1 MTFFEAVSW
10 QSVGY
15 DDAMVASL
23 FLAVLISSLNADPV
37 EQQATDSKPGV
48 HRIEA
53 GSDLQY
59 ELQARLIDAVP
70 GDVIELGEGTFQF
83 HAELSVACDNLT
95 IRGKGP
101 EKTILSFRGQQVGS
115 EGLTAT
121 GDGFVVED
129 LAVEDTAGDAIKVLG
144 ADGVVF
150 RRVRVEWTNGPSRDN
165 GAYGIY
171 PVECRNVL
179 IEECIARG
187 ASDAG
192 IYVGQSKNV
201 IVRNS
206 RAEYNVAGIEI
217 ENTVG
222 ADVYECTATNNTG
235 GILVFDLPG
244 LPAGNGGGVRIF
256 NNQVFANNT
265 QNFAPPGNIVGTVPT
280 GTGIMVMA
288 ADHVEIFDNT
298 IRDNDTGNVVVVSF
312 LITERP
318 IKDPN
323 YDPFPEGVS
332 IHNNEFEGGGENPGG
347 KFGLLLSQA
356 LPMPLADIL
365 YDGITNPENPQGEAE
380 ILSIKDNGDAT
391 FANFKVADMTMAKIA
406 RGQYQPSFDLTPHAG
421 VSEALPKVKLALFP
435 DPSVG
440 SSDAVKV
447 YRSIPR
453 TLSEWKLFTGNGSNQ
468 DPADGVLPYTL
479 NTELFADHASKHRF
493 IRLPEGTSMTYMD
506 HEVLEFPQGTLIVKT
521 FSYPDSTGERLLET
535 RIQEFGPKGWHGFS
549 YQWNDEQTEA
559 HLVLGGARTHGMS
572 EGETYEIPNAN
583 QCLSCHEQNG
593 TFLPLGPTARNLNRE
608 GQLQRWAKTG
618 VLAGMPAHEGIPVLP
633 VWNDPE
639 TGSLDARARAWLDVN
654 CAHCHNPVGSART
667 SGLDLSDSQLNP
679 AKIGV
684 MKTPIAA
691 GQGSGGRSYDIVPG
705 KPEESILLYRI
716 ESDEPSIRMPTLGR
730 NQADQEAI
738 ELIRAWIASMPADSA
753 EVGE

>member
-1 MTFFEAVSW
+1 MRGHVLHSGGALKFQFVFVCVVTFFEAVSW

-179 IEECIARG
+179 IEECIAIG

-244 LPAGNGGGVRIF
+244 LQARQEVH
-256 NNQVFANNT
+256 A
-265 QNFAPPGNIVGTVPT
+265 QNV
-280 GTGIMVMA
+280 
-288 ADHVEIFDNT
+288 
-298 IRDNDTGNVVVVSF
+298 
-312 LITERP
+312 LITER
-318 IKDPN
+318 IR
-323 YDPFPEGVS
+323 YE
-332 IHNNEFEGGGENPGG
+332 
-347 KFGLLLSQA
+347 
-356 LPMPLADIL
+356 
-365 YDGITNPENPQGEAE
+365 
-380 ILSIKDNGDAT
+380 
-391 FANFKVADMTMAKIA
+391 
-406 RGQYQPSFDLTPHAG
+406 
-421 VSEALPKVKLALFP
+421 
-435 DPSVG
+435 
-440 SSDAVKV
+440 
-447 YRSIPR
+447 
-453 TLSEWKLFTGNGSNQ
+453 
-468 DPADGVLPYTL
+468 
-479 NTELFADHASKHRF
+479 HR
-493 IRLPEGTSMTYMD
+493 
-506 HEVLEFPQGTLIVKT
+506 
-521 FSYPDSTGERLLET
+521 
-535 RIQEFGPKGWHGFS
+535 
-549 YQWNDEQTEA
+549 
-559 HLVLGGARTHGMS
+559 
-572 EGETYEIPNAN
+572 
-583 QCLSCHEQNG
+583 
-593 TFLPLGPTARNLNRE
+593 
-608 GQLQRWAKTG
+608 
-618 VLAGMPAHEGIPVLP
+618 
-633 VWNDPE
+633 
-639 TGSLDARARAWLDVN
+639 
-654 CAHCHNPVGSART
+654 
-667 SGLDLSDSQLNP
+667 
-679 AKIGV
+679 
-684 MKTPIAA
+684 
-691 GQGSGGRSYDIVPG
+691 
-705 KPEESILLYRI
+705 
-716 ESDEPSIRMPTLGR
+716 
-730 NQADQEAI
+730 
-738 ELIRAWIASMPADSA
+738 
-753 EVGE
+753 